1 MNLKITELRVAQ
13 VAYNLHQLN
22 LYDYTILFYV
32 FIHETNRHGWNML
45 VFLHL
50 NYILKLKEN
59 TPNIGYKKFCLS
71 EEEHESH
78 KSK

>member
-1 MNLKITELRVAQ
+1 MNIK
-13 VAYNLHQLN
+13 
-22 LYDYTILFYV
+22 FYFV
-32 FIHETNRHGWNML
+32 CIYETNRLGWNML

-59 TPNIGYKKFCLS
+59 TPNIGKKKFCLS

-78 KSK
+78 MSKYTSFEVKKE